1 MRIDVLAKIEEVQE
15 SMNKKAEKLWD
26 FDHKIIE
33 QYNTFSAKEILKNSI
48 SDASMEL
55 EELSRRIRETVAGVH
70 SNE

>member
-1 MRIDVLAKIEEVQE
+1 
-15 SMNKKAEKLWD
+15 MNKKAENLWD

-33 QYNTFSAKEILKNSI
+33 QYNTLSAKDILKNSI